1 MSLLVVLTLTAC
13 MRRLVD
19 IVVVD
24 VVVLESQ
31 VCRCTQTPTLLLSP
45 LLIHVPAA
53 ADYVCLCRPLVA
65 SLCGVS
71 SCNVTST
78 SMTHRQH
85 MQPPPWLSEDR
96 H

>member
-31 VCRCTQTPTLLLSP
+31 VRRSMHTNADLTLIAVADSCSCCCGLCVLVQASGGEPVWRQLLQRHQHLNDP
-45 LLIHVPAA
+45 QAAHAA
-53 ADYVCLCRPLVA
+53 AALA
-65 SLCGVS
+65 
-71 SCNVTST
+71 
-78 SMTHRQH
+78 
-85 MQPPPWLSEDR
+85 E
-96 H
+96 

>member
-45 LLIHVPAA
+45 LL
-53 ADYVCLCRPLVA
+53 D
-65 SLCGVS
+65 
-71 SCNVTST
+71 SCSCCC
-78 SMTHRQH
+78 
-85 MQPPPWLSEDR
+85 
-96 H
+96 